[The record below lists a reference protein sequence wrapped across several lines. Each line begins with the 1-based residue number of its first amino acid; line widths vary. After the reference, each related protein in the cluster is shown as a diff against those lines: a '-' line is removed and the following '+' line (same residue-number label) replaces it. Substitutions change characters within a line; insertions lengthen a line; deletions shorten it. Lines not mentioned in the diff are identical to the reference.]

1 MNTHAWPLV
10 ALAALTL
17 AVGCRSVTPQVVTGH
32 VRIQA
37 GSNVVDISQP
47 KDTRIQGLEF
57 DPSTGLLVLK
67 GYESTAN
74 AAAIT
79 AAESEAKARTDMMTA
94 MMGMIQSMAVM
105 AAKAAAP
112 VPMPSPAVVTP
123 TAPAN
128 PSK

>member
-10 ALAALTL
+10 ALSALIL

-47 KDTRIQGLEF
+47 KDTRIAGLEF
-57 DPSTGLLVLK
+57 EPATGLLVLK

-94 MMGMIQSMAVM
+94 MMGMIQSMAVL
-105 AAKAAAP
+105 AAKTAAP
-112 VPMPSPAVVTP
+112 VPLPASAVVTP
-123 TAPAN
+123 PAGSN
-128 PSK
+128 ASK

>member
-10 ALAALTL
+10 ALAALIL

-32 VRIQA
+32 VRIQS

-47 KDTRIQGLEF
+47 KDTRIAGMEF
-57 DPSTGLLVLK
+57 DPSTGMLVLK

-94 MMGMIQSMAVM
+94 MMGMIQSMAVL
-105 AAKAAAP
+105 AAKASSP
-112 VPMPSPAVVTP
+112 VPIPLPAVVTP
-123 TAPAN
+123 PASSNAP
-128 PSK
+128 K